1 MKKRERIAQLEREL
15 DAWRREAQ
23 AGGRAI
29 KRLERD
35 LAASRETS
43 VKMSGVCD
51 RLRGERDSAR
61 AERDTFPADLSRLER
76 DLESV
81 KASRD
86 RLAAEVHRLMVL
98 RAGERVPSQT
108 VPLPG
113 PRVTCAPPT
122 IPDPWDAALSRFPR
136 VEDLASTGFC
146 RKCGMSHELPAVHL
160 DGSPVAVRPV
170 P

>member
-61 AERDTFPADLSRLER
+61 AERDTFRAEAADQ
-76 DLESV
+76 ESE
-81 KASRD
+81 A
-86 RLAAEVHRLMVL
+86 
-98 RAGERVPSQT
+98 
-108 VPLPG
+108 
-113 PRVTCAPPT
+113 
-122 IPDPWDAALSRFPR
+122 
-136 VEDLASTGFC
+136 
-146 RKCGMSHELPAVHL
+146 
-160 DGSPVAVRPV
+160 
-170 P
+170 